1 MLHTNHAIALLSV
14 VVGGAGVTDCRQRI
28 PRQTAVAPPHAVLDT
43 GSATTLS
50 AEFEANDLTSYF
62 VDDTARLTDVVIT
75 SPTA

>member
-1 MLHTNHAIALLSV
+1 VITA
-14 VVGGAGVTDCRQRI
+14 GAGVTDCRQRI